1 MKNQAMVMTDVR
13 TFQLQDVPMP
23 TVAPGEVGVQVMDV
37 GICGSDMHFYEGH
50 AFHIFPDSLP
60 FVLGHECAGVVYE
73 VGQGVTHLQVGDK
86 VALEPGVPCGK
97 CEFCEG
103 GRYNLCPDVV
113 FLATPPY
120 EGALKR
126 CISHPAHKA
135 YRMPESMST
144 LEGALIEPLSVGIH
158 AANRGE
164 VKNGHSVAILG
175 GGCIGLCT
183 LLAAKAWGATRIIV
197 SDLFDNRLQ
206 KAKELGAT
214 DVVNSQDTD
223 AVQAILELTNGA
235 GVDVVFET
243 AGIPVT
249 AAQTSHIVRRGGT
262 IVLVGNVFD
271 DVPFSFRNLY
281 KKEAQVRSVF
291 RYCNTY
297 PMAIQAVASGRIDV
311 KSIVSARFPFER
323 SKEAFDLS
331 VDDKL
336 NCIKTVI
343 TMGNE

>member
-13 TFQLQDVPMP
+13 TFELQDAPMP
-23 TVAPGEVGVQVMDV
+23 RVGPEEVGVQVMDV

-60 FVLGHECAGVVYE
+60 FVLGHECAGIVYE
-73 VGQGVTHLQVGDK
+73 VGENVKNLKVGDR
-86 VALEPGVPCGK
+86 VTLEPGVPCGK
-97 CEFCEG
+97 CEFCES
-103 GRYNLCPDVV
+103 GRYNLCPDVR
-113 FLATPPY
+113 FMATPPY

-126 CISHPAHKA
+126 YVSHPAHKT
-135 YRMPESMST
+135 YKMPDNMSFV
-144 LEGALIEPLSVGIH
+144 EGALIEPLSVGIH

-164 VKNGHSVAILG
+164 VKNGMSVAILG

-183 LLAAKAWGATRIIV
+183 LLAAKAFGATRIIV
-197 SDLFDNRLQ
+197 SDIFDNRLD

-214 DVVNSQDTD
+214 GVVNSKNTD
-223 AVQAILELTNGA
+223 AVQAILDMTDGI

-243 AGIPVT
+243 AGIPAT

-262 IVLVGNVFD
+262 VVMVGNIFD
-271 DVPFSFRNLY
+271 DVPYSFRNIY

-297 PMAIQAVASGRIDV
+297 PMAIEAVASGRIDV
-311 KSIVSARFPFER
+311 ASIVTARLPFE
-323 SKEAFDLS
+323 KAQEAFDLS
-331 VDDKL
+331 VDDKQ

-343 TMGNE
+343 TMENE